1 MPELRTDAQ
10 LVTAYLGGER
20 SALADIYDRFSPGL
34 YDTAAAMLRDRH
46 EAADAMQDVFLIAAE
61 RLGQLRDPARLKPW
75 LYAILRNEVYR
86 RSRKR
91 GRALPTDFSSLGH
104 GAEMAA
110 PVAPDAEGE
119 AIAGAELA
127 ELVRSAACGLDERD
141 QLVLELSVRQGL
153 QGADLAAALGVSA
166 EQSYTLVHRMRDR
179 VDRSLGALVVARAG
193 RKDCPELDA
202 LLKGWDGEFTVL
214 IRKRV
219 ARHVEDCPQCEHTK
233 RRVAP
238 IALLGAAP
246 AFAAPAGLRDLILAR
261 AGQPGAAPRHA
272 YRFDADGGFPRL
284 LRRLH
289 LPTMILGGAL
299 AVLLG
304 VGGGVLLV
312 ANGDGTDGP
321 SVTTAPTTAATTAA
335 PTTAP
340 ATTVAVT
347 TVPDTTSLPTTAPLA
362 PGALTVDAAIVDL
375 GASATSRA
383 LDLHN
388 PGEQPIT
395 FSVDGNP
402 APFVLTAT
410 GGTIEPGQHFT
421 LTVALNRSGR
431 PEGAVAANVTIRG
444 SDGSSYAVKLRARV
458 ERPPVVSIDE
468 PSGCVGW
475 SGVVYVSVTFSDE
488 SPIAEPITLAWNG
501 PFNGSTTMVIDD
513 SQAFGDIITTYQVGT
528 YTFTVTVTD
537 VRGNSTTVSGSFQI
551 GSC

>member
-20 SALADIYDRFSPGL
+20 SALAGIYDRFSPGL

-61 RLGQLRDPARLKPW
+61 RLGQLRDPSRLKPW

-91 GRALPTDFSSLGH
+91 GRALPTDFSSLGS

-110 PVAPDAEGE
+110 PVAPDADGE
-119 AIAGAELA
+119 ALAGAELA
-127 ELVRSAACGLDERD
+127 ELVRSAACGLDARD

-166 EQSYTLVHRMRDR
+166 EQSYTLVHRMRER

-193 RKDCPELDA
+193 RKDCPQLDA
-202 LLKGWDGEFTVL
+202 LLTGWDGEFTVL

-219 ARHVEDCPQCEHTK
+219 ARHVEDCPQCERTK
-233 RRVAP
+233 RRAAP

-246 AFAAPAGLRDLILAR
+246 AFAAPAGLREMILAR
-261 AGQPGAAPRHA
+261 AGQPGAMSRHA

-289 LPTMILGGAL
+289 LPGMILGGAL

-312 ANGDGTDGP
+312 ATNDGADGP
-321 SVTTAPTTAATTAA
+321 TATAAPTTAA
-335 PTTAP
+335 PTTAS
-340 ATTVAVT
+340 ATTAAAT
-347 TVPDTTSLPTTAPLA
+347 TAPSSTALPTTIPLT
-362 PGALTVDAAIVDL
+362 PGSLTVDAAIVDL
-375 GASATSRA
+375 GANATSRA

-388 PGEQPIT
+388 PGQLPVT
-395 FSVDGNP
+395 FAVDGNP

-421 LTVALNRSGR
+421 LTIALNRGGR
-431 PEGAVAANVTIRG
+431 PEGAVAADITIRG
-444 SDGSSYAVKLRARV
+444 NDGSSYPVKLRARV
-458 ERPPVVSIDE
+458 ERAPVVTIDE
-468 PSGCVGW
+468 PSGCVAW
-475 SGVVYVSVTFSDE
+475 TTQYVDVIITFSDE
-488 SPIAEPITLAWNG
+488 SPIAEPIALEWSG
-501 PFNGSTTMVIDD
+501 PTNGSTALVIDD
-513 SQAFGDIITTYQVGT
+513 NQAFGGIMTNYQIGT
-528 YTFTVTVTD
+528 FTFTVTVTD
-537 VRGNSTTVSGSFQI
+537 VRGNSTTVSGGFDAS
-551 GSC
+551 SC

>member
-166 EQSYTLVHRMRDR
+166 EQSYTLVHRMRER

-202 LLKGWDGEFTVL
+202 LLKGWNGEFTVL

-219 ARHVEDCPQCEHTK
+219 ARHVEDCPRCERTK

-246 AFAAPAGLRDLILAR
+246 AFAAPAGLRDMILAR

-289 LPTMILGGAL
+289 LPTVILGGAL

-312 ANGDGTDGP
+312 ANTDGADGP
-321 SVTTAPTTAATTAA
+321 TVTSAPTTAA

-340 ATTVAVT
+340 ATTDAA
-347 TVPDTTSLPTTAPLA
+347 TTAPNSTAMPTTVALT

-375 GASATSRA
+375 GAKATSRA

-388 PGEQPIT
+388 PGQLPVT
-395 FSVDGNP
+395 FTVDGSP

-410 GGTIEPGQHFT
+410 AGTIEPGQHLT

-431 PEGAVAANVTIRG
+431 PEGAVAADITVRG
-444 SDGSSYAVKLRARV
+444 SDGSSHTVKLRARV
-458 ERPPVVSIDE
+458 ERPPVVTIDE

-488 SPIAEPITLAWNG
+488 SPIAEPITLVWSG
-501 PFNGSTTMVIDD
+501 PINGSTTMVIDGN
-513 SQAFGDIITTYQVGT
+513 QASGEIITNYQVGVV
-528 YTFTVTVTD
+528 TFTVTVSD
-537 VRGNSTTVSGSFQI
+537 VRGNATTVSGNFQI
-551 GSC
+551 GLC